1 MKTHEILGIKKSQI
15 ISPYTILGEIDN
27 YGAKKIILPSGSKN
41 FDDIL
46 GGGFSLRKNYVIFG
60 SNNTGKTQLC
70 HQLCVQAYKYF
81 QKLKIENLEGSIFY
95 FDTENTFRPERIKE
109 LSNLSDNDDDGVLKT
124 IYVSKIMGNS
134 AFIFALNG
142 FEDMILKNRV
152 SILLIDSINNHFN
165 ADLGNKKIPFNK
177 TRKVFLEILTK
188 INNLSR
194 KYNIIVILTAQVAA
208 NFSKNQIIREI
219 PVGNQFLNHYFS
231 EYVYLSNVGRD
242 NKIAQLVNSSTFQEK
257 RFSYKISSNGIQDL
271 HI

>member
-15 ISPYTILGEIDN
+15 ITPYAILDETYNQIPKN
-27 YGAKKIILPSGSKN
+27 IILPSGSKN
-41 FDDIL
+41 FDYIL
-46 GGGFSLRKNYVIFG
+46 GGGFSLRKNYLIFG
-60 SNNTGKTQLC
+60 SNKTGKTQLC

-81 QKLKIENLEGSIFY
+81 KKFKIENPGGSIFY
-95 FDTENTFRPERIKE
+95 FDTENTFRPGRIKE
-109 LSNLSDNDDDGVLKT
+109 LSNSSDNDDNGVLKT
-124 IYVSKIMGNS
+124 IYVSKIMSNS

-194 KYNIIVILTAQVAA
+194 KYNIIVIVTAQVAT
-208 NFSKNQIIREI
+208 NFSKNHIIREI
-219 PVGNQFLNHYFS
+219 PVGNQFLNHFFS
-231 EYVYLSNVGRD
+231 EYVYLSKVSRD
-242 NKIAQLVNSSTFQEK
+242 NNIAQLVNSSTFQEK
-257 RFSYKISSNGIQDL
+257 RFSYKITSSGIQDY
-271 HI
+271 